1 MGLDQYAGTMREK
14 VYEYTT
20 PQGEKKEEK
29 YQMAGPFEWRK
40 HARLQE
46 FMNKLYMEK
55 NKINEKWEQ
64 SGPDSNGEYWVSPI
78 SWNQIE
84 LLEDDIDKLEE
95 AINNGYCRY
104 FCDGGFF
111 WGHEF
116 QEEAAKDY
124 KEKDLEFVEFAR
136 EALADGETVIYECSW

>member
-1 MGLDQYAGTMREK
+1 MSDIYYHADDFG
-14 VYEYTT
+14 YTK
-20 PQGEKKEEK
+20 GIS
-29 YQMAGPFEWRK
+29 
-40 HARLQE
+40 
-46 FMNKLYMEK
+46 K
-55 NKINEKWEQ
+55 NI
-64 SGPDSNGEYWVSPI
+64 V
-78 SWNQIE
+78 
-84 LLEDDIDKLEE
+84 E

>member
-20 PQGEKKEEK
+20 PQGDKKEEK

-46 FMNKLYMEK
+46 FMNTLHMERNKLK
-55 NKINEKWEQ
+55 SKWEQ
-64 SGPDSNGEYWVSPI
+64 DKINDDEYVWNPI
-78 SWNQIE
+78 SWNQIK
-84 LLEDDIDKLEE
+84 LLEDDIDRLEE

-104 FCDGGFF
+104 FCDGGYF

-124 KEKDLEFVEFAR
+124 KDKDLEFVAFAR
-136 EALADGETVIYECSW
+136 LADGDTVVYECSW